1 MPQTKLQRKEEEEY
15 DRDLKKN
22 GGYEYNT
29 DRPGRR
35 EYSGSSPRN
44 SGSSPRNRREGDVGD
59 GAGKNRLKGNVSENK
74 GARRMGSLEDDLD
87 RFMGNGKHG
96 RGKNLPGANDD
107 AISQNHKD
115 GRKRDGLSDDAIRKL
130 AKEIKTL
137 DEWTKNGGVEPYEF
151 ILTPQRF
158 PHRDGADL
166 GDNYMGSFSDKHGE
180 YPDKEVFDDKIV
192 LPKEAAM
199 RQPSELTTF
208 FGKGERQRQ
217 VSLSRRSE
225 RLALD
230 NGKAAITQFMQDKF
244 GFPVDVYPSNRQMQQ
259 QVERTLTTPEMS
271 NVQALRHDP
280 WESPNIQQRWRKD
293 PDCVGTSCPWR
304 PVLEDKDKKCD
315 AKYCSETCKGD
326 QCGEKLP
333 SVEVCGPLGCRKTT
347 PVTHQPAPLKEQLSK
362 GGLDGQADPFG
373 AEAMFGDL
381 RAPAVAAALDIG
393 LRAHFRSN
401 SGEPIGDAAMRGWQ
415 MHNGIDYEAGGGTQ
429 SEKTKAGATEL
440 GTEADPGGEDD
451 Y

>member
-107 AISQNHKD
+107 SISQNHKD
-115 GRKRDGLSDDAIRKL
+115 GRKGDGLSDDAIRKL

-151 ILTPQRF
+151 IPTPQRF

-217 VSLSRRSE
+217 V
-225 RLALD
+225 
-230 NGKAAITQFMQDKF
+230 
-244 GFPVDVYPSNRQMQQ
+244 
-259 QVERTLTTPEMS
+259 
-271 NVQALRHDP
+271 
-280 WESPNIQQRWRKD
+280 
-293 PDCVGTSCPWR
+293 
-304 PVLEDKDKKCD
+304 
-315 AKYCSETCKGD
+315 
-326 QCGEKLP
+326 
-333 SVEVCGPLGCRKTT
+333 PL
-347 PVTHQPAPLKEQLSK
+347 
-362 GGLDGQADPFG
+362 
-373 AEAMFGDL
+373 
-381 RAPAVAAALDIG
+381 
-393 LRAHFRSN
+393 
-401 SGEPIGDAAMRGWQ
+401 
-415 MHNGIDYEAGGGTQ
+415 
-429 SEKTKAGATEL
+429 
-440 GTEADPGGEDD
+440 
-451 Y
+451 